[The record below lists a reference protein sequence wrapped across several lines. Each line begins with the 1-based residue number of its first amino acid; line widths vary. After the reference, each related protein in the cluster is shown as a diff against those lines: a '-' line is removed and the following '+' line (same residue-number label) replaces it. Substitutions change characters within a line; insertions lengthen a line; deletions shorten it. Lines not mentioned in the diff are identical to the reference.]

1 MFLHD
6 VYFEKG
12 KTEVLG
18 YYTELL
24 VFFTLSVCIET
35 GSSNKLLLFSV
46 ERDAVAE
53 VRQWKAAAADTAE
66 RHQSIVSSHPAEFI
80 VIIRT
85 SYESRWPSWTR
96 YRDWRRRR
104 CRRMNLRL
112 QPCCYIL
119 LHCTV
124 FTVLYCMLLMSAW
137 MANKLH
143 HIVVAFVQSQLSL

>member
-53 VRQWKAAAADTAE
+53 VRQ
-66 RHQSIVSSHPAEFI
+66 
-80 VIIRT
+80 
-85 SYESRWPSWTR
+85 
-96 YRDWRRRR
+96 
-104 CRRMNLRL
+104 
-112 QPCCYIL
+112 
-119 LHCTV
+119 
-124 FTVLYCMLLMSAW
+124 
-137 MANKLH
+137 
-143 HIVVAFVQSQLSL
+143 